1 MLSYFLGQ
9 LGPRIQQQL
18 KSEINYYRFNCI
30 SSVKCLNKSNMLMDL
45 VWIDIFKVKIL
56 TLNVKMGRLKLETMT
71 TEKVSK

>member
-1 MLSYFLGQ
+1 LLSYFLGQ

-30 SSVKCLNKSNMLMDL
+30 SSVKCLNKSNMLMGL
-45 VWIDIFKVKIL
+45 VWMDIFNVKII
-56 TLNVKMGRLKLETMT
+56 TLNIKMGKLKLETTM